1 MSSADIAMV
10 FRGSARGV
18 RATEARPVLRIAL
31 YAGELVRVPGS
42 RSHLH
47 VLSGTAW
54 ISANA
59 RDRVAGRGE
68 CVSLDGSRDVA
79 LVSGLGTEP
88 LLFEVW

>member
-10 FRGSARGV
+10 FQGAARSV
-18 RATEARPVLRIAL
+18 RATESRPVLRIAL
-31 YAGELVRVPGS
+31 YQGELVRIPRG
-42 RSHLH
+42 RKHLH

-59 RDRVAGRGE
+59 CDRVAERGACISLAE
-68 CVSLDGSRDVA
+68 CRDAA
-79 LVSGLGTEP
+79 LVSGLGAEP